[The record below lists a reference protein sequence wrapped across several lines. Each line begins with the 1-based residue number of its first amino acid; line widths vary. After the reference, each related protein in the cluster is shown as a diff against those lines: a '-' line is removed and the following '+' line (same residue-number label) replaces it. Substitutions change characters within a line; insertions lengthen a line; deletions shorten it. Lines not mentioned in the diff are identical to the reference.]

1 MMNMKEI
8 VKSPDNGMPT
18 RWNYYITD
26 HLGSTRMV
34 VGSNDSIREH
44 PFPHPVADRLFVIGS
59 SKDTRRV
66 L

>member
-18 RWNYYITD
+18 RRNYYITD
-26 HLGSTRMV
+26 HLGSTRIV